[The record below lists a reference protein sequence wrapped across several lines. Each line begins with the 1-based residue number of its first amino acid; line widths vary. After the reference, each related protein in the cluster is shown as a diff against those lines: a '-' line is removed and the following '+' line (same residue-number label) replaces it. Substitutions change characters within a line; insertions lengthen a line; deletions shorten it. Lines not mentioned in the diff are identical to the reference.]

1 MSRVSVAL
9 VDDHPLMVEAVS
21 SLLCRGDVFDIVA
34 TGTSAKDVIEIGT
47 LVRPHVM
54 IVDLGMA
61 GDVYAAIATVTAL
74 SSETKFV
81 AFTASTG
88 VECAIRALDSG
99 ATGYVLKGSSS
110 DELIQAIASVK
121 AGETYITRNFA
132 TQVIAALRD
141 TSLRRR
147 AAEAVKLSIREQQ
160 IVRLLLKG
168 KTNKEIALAINISD
182 KTVKHYMTIL
192 MQKLQVRNR
201 LEVVIAA
208 QKLEDATRRSQ
219 LNS

>member
-1 MSRVSVAL
+1 MI
-9 VDDHPLMVEAVS
+9 EAVF
-21 SLLCRGDVFDIVA
+21 SLLSRFESFEIVA
-34 TGTSAKDVIEIGT
+34 TGTSAKDVIEICT

-54 IVDLGMA
+54 VVDLGMP
-61 GDVYAAIATVTAL
+61 GDVYGAILTATSLSTA
-74 SSETKFV
+74 TKFI

-99 ATGYVLKGSSS
+99 ASGYVLKGSSS
-110 DELIQAIASVK
+110 EELIEAITSVGS
-121 AGETYITRNFA
+121 GETYITRNFA

-141 TSLRRR
+141 TSLRRK

-168 KTNKEIALAINISD
+168 KTNKEIAQAINISE

-208 QKLEDATRRSQ
+208 QKLDEASRPYR

>member
-9 VDDHPLMVEAVS
+9 VDDHPLMIEAVS
-21 SLLCRGDVFDIVA
+21 SLLSRIEDFDIVA
-34 TGTSAKDVIEIGT
+34 TGTSAKDVLEIGT
-47 LVRPHVM
+47 LVRPQVM
-54 IVDLGMA
+54 IVDLGMT
-61 GDVYAAIATVTAL
+61 GDVYAAISTVTSL
-74 SSETKFV
+74 STATKFI

-99 ATGYVLKGSSS
+99 ASGYVLKGSSS
-110 DELIQAIASVK
+110 DELIQAITCVK
-121 AGETYITRNFA
+121 SGETYITRTFA

-168 KTNKEIALAINISD
+168 KTNKEIAHAISISD

-208 QKLEDATRRSQ
+208 QKLDEACQPSK

>member
-1 MSRVSVAL
+1 
-9 VDDHPLMVEAVS
+9 
-21 SLLCRGDVFDIVA
+21 
-34 TGTSAKDVIEIGT
+34 
-47 LVRPHVM
+47 M

-74 SSETKFV
+74 SNETKFV

-88 VECAIRALDSG
+88 VDCAIRALDSG

-110 DELIQAIASVK
+110 DELLQAIASVNS
-121 AGETYITRNFA
+121 GETYITRNFA
-132 TQVIAALRD
+132 SQVIAALRD
-141 TSLRRR
+141 TSLRRK

-208 QKLEDATRRSQ
+208 QKLEEASRRNQ

>member
-9 VDDHPLMVEAVS
+9 VDDHPLMIEAVF
-21 SLLCRGDVFDIVA
+21 SLLSRFESFEIVA

-54 IVDLGMA
+54 VVDLGMP
-61 GDVYAAIATVTAL
+61 GDVYGAISTVTSL
-74 SSETKFV
+74 STATKFI

-99 ATGYVLKGSSS
+99 ASGYVLKGSSS
-110 DELIQAIASVK
+110 EELIEAITSVK
-121 AGETYITRNFA
+121 SGETYITRNFA
-132 TQVIAALRD
+132 TQVIASLRD
-141 TSLRRR
+141 TSLRRK

-168 KTNKEIALAINISD
+168 KTNKEIALAINISE

-208 QKLEDATRRSQ
+208 QKLDEASRPSR

>member
-1 MSRVSVAL
+1 
-9 VDDHPLMVEAVS
+9 
-21 SLLCRGDVFDIVA
+21 
-34 TGTSAKDVIEIGT
+34 
-47 LVRPHVM
+47 
-54 IVDLGMA
+54 
-61 GDVYAAIATVTAL
+61 
-74 SSETKFV
+74 
-81 AFTASTG
+81 
-88 VECAIRALDSG
+88 
-99 ATGYVLKGSSS
+99 LKGSSS
-110 DELIQAIASVK
+110 DELLQAIASVSS
-121 AGETYITRNFA
+121 GETYITRNFA

-141 TSLRRR
+141 TSLRRK

-208 QKLEDATRRSQ
+208 QKLEEATRRSQ

>member
-9 VDDHPLMVEAVS
+9 VDDHPLMIEAVS
-21 SLLCRGDVFDIVA
+21 TLLCRADFFDIVA
-34 TGTSAKDVIEIGT
+34 TGTSARDVLEIGT

-74 SSETKFV
+74 SNETKFV

-88 VECAIRALDSG
+88 VDCAIRALDSG

-110 DELIQAIASVK
+110 DELLQAIASVNS
-121 AGETYITRNFA
+121 GETYITRNFA
-132 TQVIAALRD
+132 SQVIAALRD
-141 TSLRRR
+141 TSLRRK

-208 QKLEDATRRSQ
+208 QKLDEATRRSQ